1 MTDFER
7 GYRQGQADYFRWV
20 KTFSGGKPNY
30 VIPPET
36 PAMIGLT
43 QGQAREVAHAVV
55 HLGLQVRELQH
66 LSATRAEIDLMREKM
81 LDIMETAFNGVMS
94 TVKDVGDD

>member
-1 MTDFER
+1 
-7 GYRQGQADYFRWV
+7 
-20 KTFSGGKPNY
+20 
-30 VIPPET
+30 
-36 PAMIGLT
+36 MIGLT

-66 LSATRAEIDLMREKM
+66 LSATEAEIDVMREKM